1 MLTGATPAGEGVP
14 VPRVVGGG
22 EGGVLVVVRWLVVVV
37 ELGQPDHEEGEAAEG
52 EDQHGRQQQLGAM
65 LLQSGQ

>member
-52 EDQHGRQQQLGAM
+52 EDQHRRRHQLGPM
-65 LLQSGQ
+65 LLEK